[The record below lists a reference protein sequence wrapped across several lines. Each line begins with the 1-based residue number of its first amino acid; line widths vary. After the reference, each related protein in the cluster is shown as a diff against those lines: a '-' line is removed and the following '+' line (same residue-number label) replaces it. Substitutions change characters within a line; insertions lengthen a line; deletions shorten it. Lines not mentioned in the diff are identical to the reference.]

1 MFELLGGGV
10 IGSVLGGVFRLAP
23 EVLKYF
29 DKKNER
35 LHELSMFSRQ
45 CELEQLRGA
54 QKLAEIGA
62 VREAAVD
69 VGVMDAF
76 NAAINQQAEMVK
88 AAGGWAAS
96 LSASV
101 RPVMTYYLLVLYGTA
116 KTAAMV
122 LAYYHGQALTEVL
135 AKSWGPDDMALL
147 TGVINYWMID
157 RSLAKRGLCWEKHLI
172 MCVELWRSASGQR
185 LTSANQMTAG
195 SGKRH

>member
-1 MFELLGGGV
+1 
-10 IGSVLGGVFRLAP
+10 
-23 EVLKYF
+23 VLKFF

-35 LHELSMFSRQ
+35 EHELNMFSRQ
-45 CELEQLRGA
+45 CELETLRGQ

-62 VREAAVD
+62 QREAAVD

-88 AAGGWAAS
+88 VAGGWTAS

-122 LAYYHGQALTEVL
+122 LAYYHGQSLTEVL
-135 AKSWGPDDMALL
+135 AKSWGSDDMALL

-157 RSLAKRGLCWEKHLI
+157 RSLAKRGL
-172 MCVELWRSASGQR
+172 
-185 LTSANQMTAG
+185 
-195 SGKRH
+195 

>member
-23 EVLKYF
+23 EVLKFF

-122 LAYYHGQALTEVL
+122 LAYYHGQSLTEVL
-135 AKSWGPDDMALL
+135 AKYWGSDDMALL

-157 RSLAKRGLCWEKHLI
+157 RSLAKRGL
-172 MCVELWRSASGQR
+172 
-185 LTSANQMTAG
+185 
-195 SGKRH
+195 

>member
-23 EVLKYF
+23 EVLKFF

-45 CELEQLRGA
+45 CELETLRGA

-122 LAYYHGQALTEVL
+122 LAYYHGQSLTEVL
-135 AKSWGPDDMALL
+135 AKSWGSDDMALL

-157 RSLAKRGLCWEKHLI
+157 RSLAKRGL
-172 MCVELWRSASGQR
+172 
-185 LTSANQMTAG
+185 
-195 SGKRH
+195 

>member
-35 LHELSMFSRQ
+35 LHELSMFARQ

-62 VREAAVD
+62 QREAAVD

-101 RPVMTYYLLVLYGTA
+101 RPVMTYYLLVMYGAA

-135 AKSWGPDDMALL
+135 SKSWGTDDMALL

-157 RSLAKRGLCWEKHLI
+157 RSLAKRGL
-172 MCVELWRSASGQR
+172 
-185 LTSANQMTAG
+185 
-195 SGKRH
+195 

>member
-1 MFELLGGGV
+1 MFEVFGGGV

-122 LAYYHGQALTEVL
+122 LAYYHGQSLTEVL
-135 AKSWGPDDMALL
+135 AKSWGSDDMALL

-157 RSLAKRGLCWEKHLI
+157 RSLAKRGL
-172 MCVELWRSASGQR
+172 
-185 LTSANQMTAG
+185 
-195 SGKRH
+195 

>member
-23 EVLKYF
+23 EVLKFF

-116 KTAAMV
+116 KTAAMF
-122 LAYYHGQALTEVL
+122 LAYYHGQSLTEVL
-135 AKSWGPDDMALL
+135 AKSWGSDDMALL

-157 RSLAKRGLCWEKHLI
+157 RSLAKRGL
-172 MCVELWRSASGQR
+172 
-185 LTSANQMTAG
+185 
-195 SGKRH
+195 